1 LYGVPLPPSQVERIA
16 NISRII
22 GRRGGNVRLLV
33 EHVWQ
38 LELVEQIFQL
48 SGYPVFIYI
57 NIDIGGHHSGVPA
70 DSAQFRELF
79 SHVEQIVLRQ
89 GPPSLAFPGF
99 YCHLDYPEQ
108 WYDDLTSVMTFQTQ
122 LSTLLNNVPVQ
133 IIRYS
138 VNATP
143 IILYLEELQEAEV
156 EDRLGEAVSE
166 IKNTLTALSE
176 AINPIEI
183 HAGDYTLLD
192 LNGLARNLRVDLD
205 GQPSLAWNDIPLT
218 ILTEVSCLY
227 PRRGDDGKDE
237 ALVSVGY
244 SSLGSRGGR
253 AHVSRGFVINWN
265 ILPKLD
271 FPVGLHEGWQ
281 VDRVDAESGILSW
294 KGVRE
299 LEQLL
304 RVGQRLRLY
313 PNDAASASE
322 GFGWYFIIDSS
333 RVGREDEVVD
343 IFVRWRG

>member
-1 LYGVPLPPSQVERIA
+1 
-16 NISRII
+16 
-22 GRRGGNVRLLV
+22 
-33 EHVWQ
+33 
-38 LELVEQIFQL
+38 
-48 SGYPVFIYI
+48 
-57 NIDIGGHHSGVPA
+57 
-70 DSAQFRELF
+70 
-79 SHVEQIVLRQ
+79 VLRQ
-89 GPPSLAFPGF
+89 GPVSLAFPGF

-108 WYDDLTSVMTFQTQ
+108 WYDDLTAVMTFQTQ

-143 IILYLEELQEAEV
+143 VIPYLEVLQEGEV
-156 EDRLGEAVSE
+156 EDRLVEAVAE

-176 AINPIEI
+176 AVNPIEI
-183 HAGDYTLLD
+183 HAGDYALLD

-237 ALVSVGY
+237 ALISVGS
-244 SSLGSRGGR
+244 SSLGSGEGR
-253 AHVSRGFVINWN
+253 AHVSRGFVSNWN

-281 VDRVDAESGILSW
+281 VDRVDAESAILDW
-294 KGVRE
+294 KGARE
-299 LEQLL
+299 SEQLL

-313 PNDAASASE
+313 PNDATSASE
-322 GFGWYFIIDSS
+322 GFGWYFVIDSS
-333 RVGREDEVVD
+333 RVGREDEALD